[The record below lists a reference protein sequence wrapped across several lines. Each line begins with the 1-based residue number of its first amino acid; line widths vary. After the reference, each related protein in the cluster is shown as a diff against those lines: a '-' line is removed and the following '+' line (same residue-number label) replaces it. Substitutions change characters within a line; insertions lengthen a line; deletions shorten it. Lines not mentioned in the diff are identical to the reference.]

1 MENYCRLVFYNR
13 ELFPILSSA
22 CARTIVILAGKC
34 GSRRQSTTSFSKN
47 VIVAKTSYQK
57 LGISSFSDWKR
68 ALSLSMEI
76 SVLTLW

>member
-1 MENYCRLVFYNR
+1 MPLLKLPTVIEFI
-13 ELFPILSSA
+13 FPILNSA
-22 CARTIVILAGKC
+22 REPASFWRENVVAV
-34 GSRRQSTTSFSKN
+34 QSTTSFSKN
-47 VIVAKTSYQK
+47 VVVAKTSYQK